1 MLSSP
6 YRRSELVAV
15 FARHVLISSLKNE
28 GPFILEWVAHH
39 RVLGFDAIYVASND
53 CSDGSDALLAALDRA
68 GIIGHVPNE
77 VAPGVIPQH
86 AGYDRIR
93 ATHAIDRAE
102 WLMMLDT
109 DEFLNIHIGQ
119 NRVQDLTDRAGTA
132 DIIAVSA
139 RSFSDLPQTHWKP
152 GPVTCAF
159 PMALGLTHR
168 ANQSV
173 KTLTRDPARFRG
185 IHNHHMVGYRGKTS
199 LQVFCAQNGSSYP
212 LERGTPLGDKFRHI
226 PKEQVGYDL
235 AQYNH
240 YPIKTLDS
248 YLLRQARGRGAAAKP
263 DAASEAE
270 NNRHTMEYF
279 TLRAGRGQPE
289 HSIRRYDAEVEALIA
304 TLLADPQIA
313 TAQRTCEAAHAAAA
327 RAHVDRLTDPEDSPG
342 V

>member
-1 MLSSP
+1 M
-6 YRRSELVAV
+6 
-15 FARHVLISSLKNE
+15 FARHVLMSSLKNE

-39 RVLGFDAIYVASND
+39 RVVGFDAIYVASND

-93 ATHAIDRAE
+93 ATHPIDRAE

-119 NRVQDLTDRAGTA
+119 HRVQDLTMRAGAA

-139 RSFSDLPQTHWKP
+139 RSFSDLPQTHWEP
-152 GPVTCAF
+152 GPVTRAF
-159 PMALGLTHR
+159 PMALRPHHR

-199 LQVFCAQNGSSYP
+199 LQVFCAQDASTYP
-212 LERGTPLGDKFRHI
+212 LEPGTPLGDKFRHI
-226 PKEQVGYDL
+226 PKERVGYDL

-248 YLLRQARGRGAAAKP
+248 YLLRQARGRGAAAKS
-263 DAASEAE
+263 DAE

-289 HSIRRYDAEVEALIA
+289 HSIRRYDPQVEAMIA
-304 TLLADPQIA
+304 DLLADPQIA
-313 TAQRTCEAAHAAAA
+313 AAHDACEAAHSAAIRHHVA
-327 RAHVDRLTDPEDSPG
+327 RLDETERDPRP
-342 V
+342 

>member
-1 MLSSP
+1 
-6 YRRSELVAV
+6 
-15 FARHVLISSLKNE
+15 
-28 GPFILEWVAHH
+28 
-39 RVLGFDAIYVASND
+39 
-53 CSDGSDALLAALDRA
+53 
-68 GIIGHVPNE
+68 

-93 ATHAIDRAE
+93 ATHPVDQAD

>member
-1 MLSSP
+1 M
-6 YRRSELVAV
+6 
-15 FARHVLISSLKNE
+15 SSLKNE

-93 ATHAIDRAE
+93 ASHPIDRAE

-119 NRVQDLTDRAGTA
+119 NRVQDLTMRAGAA

-139 RSFSDLPQTHWKP
+139 RSFSDLPQTHWEP
-152 GPVTCAF
+152 GPVTRAF
-159 PMALGLTHR
+159 PMALRPHHR

-173 KTLTRDPARFRG
+173 KTLTRAPARFRG
-185 IHNHHMVGYRGKTS
+185 IHNHHMVGYRGKAS
-199 LQVFCAQNGSSYP
+199 LQVFCAQDASTYP
-212 LERGTPLGDKFRHI
+212 LEPGTPLGDKFRHI

-248 YLLRQARGRGAAAKP
+248 YLLRQARGRGAAAKS
-263 DAASEAE
+263 DAE

-289 HSIRRYDAEVEALIA
+289 HSIRRYDPQVEAMIA
-304 TLLADPQIA
+304 DLLADPQIA
-313 TAQRTCEAAHAAAA
+313 AAHNACEAAHAAAI
-327 RAHVDRLTDPEDSPG
+327 RDHVAQLDEAEMDPRP
-342 V
+342 

>member
-1 MLSSP
+1 M
-6 YRRSELVAV
+6 
-15 FARHVLISSLKNE
+15 FARHVLMSSLKNE

-53 CSDGSDALLAALDRA
+53 CSDGSDALLAALERA
-68 GIIGHVPNE
+68 GVIGHVPNE

-93 ATHAIDRAE
+93 ATHPVDQAD

-119 NRVQDLTDRAGTA
+119 NRVQDLTMRAGAA

-139 RSFSDLPQTHWKP
+139 RSFSDLPQTHWEP
-152 GPVTCAF
+152 GPVTRAF
-159 PMALGLTHR
+159 PMALGPTHR

-199 LQVFCAQNGSSYP
+199 LQVFCAQDASTYP
-212 LERGTPLGDKFRHI
+212 LEPGTPLGDKFRHI

-263 DAASEAE
+263 DAASGAE

-279 TLRAGRGQPE
+279 TLRAGKGKPE

-304 TLLADPQIA
+304 TLLAEPQIA
-313 TAQRTCEAAHAAAA
+313 AAHRDCEAAHAAAIC
-327 RAHVDRLTDPEDSPG
+327 AHVDKLTDAGESPSA
-342 V
+342 

>member
-1 MLSSP
+1 M
-6 YRRSELVAV
+6 
-15 FARHVLISSLKNE
+15 FARHVLMSSLKNE

-93 ATHAIDRAE
+93 ATHPIDRAD

-119 NRVQDLTDRAGTA
+119 HRVQDLTMRAGAA

-139 RSFSDLPQTHWKP
+139 RSFSDLPQTHWEP
-152 GPVTCAF
+152 GPVTRAF
-159 PMALGLTHR
+159 PMALRPHHR

-173 KTLTRDPARFRG
+173 KTLTHDPARFRG

-199 LQVFCAQNGSSYP
+199 LQVFCAQNGSTYP
-212 LERGTPLGDKFRHI
+212 LEPGTPLGDKFRHI
-226 PKEQVGYDL
+226 PKDQVGHDL

-248 YLLRQARGRGAAAKP
+248 YLLRQARGRGAAAKS
-263 DAASEAE
+263 DAE

-289 HSIRRYDAEVEALIA
+289 HSIRRYDPQVETLLAD
-304 TLLADPQIA
+304 LLADPQIA
-313 TAQRTCEAAHAAAA
+313 AAHHACETAHAAAIRDHVA
-327 RAHVDRLTDPEDSPG
+327 RMAETEMGPHP
-342 V
+342 

>member
-1 MLSSP
+1 M
-6 YRRSELVAV
+6 
-15 FARHVLISSLKNE
+15 SSLKNE

-39 RVLGFDAIYVASND
+39 RVVGFDAIYVASND
-53 CSDGSDALLAALDRA
+53 CSDGSDVLLAALDRA

-93 ATHAIDRAE
+93 ATHPIDRAE

-119 NRVQDLTDRAGTA
+119 NRVQDLTMRAGAA

-139 RSFSDLPQTHWKP
+139 RSFSDLPQTHWEP
-152 GPVTCAF
+152 GPVTRAF
-159 PMALGLTHR
+159 PMALRSHHR

-173 KTLTRDPARFRG
+173 KTLTRAPARFRG
-185 IHNHHMVGYRGKTS
+185 IHNHHMVGYRGKAS
-199 LQVFCAQNGSSYP
+199 LQVFCAQDASTYP
-212 LERGTPLGDKFRHI
+212 LEPGTPLGDKFRHI

-248 YLLRQARGRGAAAKP
+248 YLLRQARGRGAAAKS
-263 DAASEAE
+263 DAE
-270 NNRHTMEYF
+270 NTRHTMEYF

-289 HSIRRYDAEVEALIA
+289 HSIRRYDPQVEAMIA
-304 TLLADPQIA
+304 DLLADPQIA
-313 TAQRTCEAAHAAAA
+313 AAHNACEAAHAAAIRDQVA
-327 RAHVDRLTDPEDSPG
+327 RLDETEMDPRP
-342 V
+342 

>member
-1 MLSSP
+1 M
-6 YRRSELVAV
+6 
-15 FARHVLISSLKNE
+15 SSLKNE

-39 RVLGFDAIYVASND
+39 RVVGFDAIYVASND

-68 GIIGHVPNE
+68 GIMGHVPNE

-93 ATHAIDRAE
+93 ASHPIDRAE

-119 NRVQDLTDRAGTA
+119 NRVQDLTMRAGAA

-139 RSFSDLPQTHWKP
+139 RSFSDLPQTHWEP
-152 GPVTCAF
+152 GPVTRAF
-159 PMALGLTHR
+159 PMALRPHHR

-173 KTLTRDPARFRG
+173 KTLTRAPARFRG
-185 IHNHHMVGYRGKTS
+185 IHNHHMVGYRGKAS
-199 LQVFCAQNGSSYP
+199 LQVFCAQDASTYP
-212 LERGTPLGDKFRHI
+212 LEPGTPLGDKFRHI

-248 YLLRQARGRGAAAKP
+248 YLLRQARGRGAAPKS
-263 DAASEAE
+263 DAE
-270 NNRHTMEYF
+270 NARHTMEYF

-289 HSIRRYDAEVEALIA
+289 HSIRRYDPQVEAMIA
-304 TLLADPQIA
+304 DLLADPQIA
-313 TAQRTCEAAHAAAA
+313 AAHNACEAAHAAAIRDHVA
-327 RAHVDRLTDPEDSPG
+327 RLDEAEMDPRP
-342 V
+342 